1 MLREMGMFQQ
11 AKEIGEKCLV
21 EFADIDEKLK
31 MAKTYNNLGLVYWK
45 LGEYQKAIEYYD
57 KALQIWKDKLGE
69 NHPNTKIVM
78 DNIRIAKSNL

>member
-1 MLREMGMFQQ
+1 M
-11 AKEIGEKCLV
+11 V

-31 MAKTYNNLGLVYWK
+31 MAKTYNYLGLVYDN

-57 KALQIWKDKLGE
+57 KALQIRKDKLGE
-69 NHPNTKIVM
+69 NHPDTKIVM